1 MGLELIIDD
10 PFPFLRNMVLE
21 PVVHQPLPLNPPGK
35 PGRTKEILRMEAVA
49 AAFHA
54 E

>member
-1 MGLELIIDD
+1 MGLQLNIDD
-10 PFPFLRNMVLE
+10 AFPFLRNMVLE
-21 PVVHQPLPLNPPGK
+21 SVVHQPLPLNRSGK
-35 PGRTKEILRMEAVA
+35 PGRMRAILRMEADA